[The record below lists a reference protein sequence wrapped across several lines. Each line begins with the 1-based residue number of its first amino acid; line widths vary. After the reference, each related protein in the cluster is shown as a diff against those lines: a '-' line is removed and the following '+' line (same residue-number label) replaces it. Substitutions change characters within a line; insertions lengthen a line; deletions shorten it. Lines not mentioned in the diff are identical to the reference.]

1 MCSWPKGFLAY
12 RIKKAPSCKRTKPI
26 NASFTTCYIVLW
38 HLIQPLPAY
47 MIPITAE
54 YSVPSYLFC
63 LRECSAGNLEV
74 IFRLLLLIPA
84 PTIPARCNV
93 GTAVLLSS
101 SSSFIFWYI
110 IKPAISFC
118 QEMTGFFP
126 LLYCNL
132 KHSFFLIKCLHRDNC
147 LSFFLGCHHSFGGY
161 GRHRRLIRSVSNF
174 TACCI
179 TGKECLYA
187 KTPACF

>member
-1 MCSWPKGFLAY
+1 MILAEGLLSY

-38 HLIQPLPAY
+38 HLIQLLPAY

-74 IFRLLLLIPA
+74 IFRLLLLVPA

-118 QEMTGFFP
+118 QEMTGFF
-126 LLYCNL
+126 LYFTVIL
-132 KHSFFLIKCLHRDNC
+132 STAFFLLNVFTVITAFP
-147 LSFFLGCHHSFGGY
+147 FFLAVTVPLEDTDATEGLFE
-161 GRHRRLIRSVSNF
+161 
-174 TACCI
+174 A
-179 TGKECLYA
+179 
-187 KTPACF
+187 